1 MISDRL
7 KEEIKDRCDI
17 VDVIGSYIPLKR
29 AGASFKAVCPFHNEK
44 TPSFNVSPDRQAFY
58 CFGCQKG
65 GDVINFVMEIE
76 GVDFVGGLRL
86 LAQRNGIEIP
96 DEDESGPGGE
106 GRKPKVSRDRK
117 DRLYELHEKLA
128 GWYSKNL
135 RSEVGRQ
142 AMAYVR
148 GRALS
153 DDMLVQFGIGYAPDS
168 WEMTRNWGRQLGFSL
183 EDMLTAGIL
192 TVKEEGAPATSAY
205 DRFRNRLMF
214 PVWNEQGRIVAF
226 SGRTLAED
234 QGAKYINSPET
245 PIFEKSKILYG
256 LNFSR
261 QGIKAEGAAVVCEGQ
276 IDVIACHE
284 AGQTNA
290 VAPQGTAF
298 TERQAWLLKRY
309 TKNLILAFDADNAGI
324 NAAMKSL
331 ASFLPAGLNA
341 RVVMLG
347 DGEDPDSILRAQGA
361 DVLRQRLQESRE
373 FFDFLLDTEIAR
385 NDITQTAGK
394 QTVADGFLEAVSQVP
409 DPVVRANYC
418 QVLASRLRIPQN
430 YVFQGLKALT
440 NRQRRRDRVRTF
452 AAEESVLALN
462 DESHIEPERVLLE
475 LTYHDQGYMSRL
487 VTDLPVENIRLT
499 QIGRLLNEALAA
511 AAQGEEWDEIRGLI
525 EERAGNLQLPEIN
538 KCLFAPEFASGSEE
552 KREQSFQECLL
563 RIRDRALGDEFEA
576 LRERQRNASVAE
588 DRLDLRRRI
597 WEVKQQRNEVQSALR
612 NLGNNPAV

>member
-96 DEDESGPGGE
+96 DEDESGPGGKT
-106 GRKPKVSRDRK
+106 GNSKVSRDRK

-135 RSEVGRQ
+135 RSEIGRQ

-148 GRALS
+148 GRALN

-192 TVKEEGAPATSAY
+192 TVKAEGAPATSAY

-214 PVWNEQGRIVAF
+214 PIWNEQGRIVAF

-234 QGAKYINSPET
+234 QGAKYVNSPET

-261 QGIKAEGAAVVCEGQ
+261 QGIKAEGSAVICEGQ

-341 RVVMLG
+341 RVVMFST
-347 DGEDPDSILRAQGA
+347 GEDPDSILRAQGA
-361 DVLRQRLQESRE
+361 DVLRQRLQEGRE
-373 FFDFLLDTEIAR
+373 YFDFLLETEISR

-394 QTVADGFLEAVSQVP
+394 QAVADGFLEAVSQVP
-409 DPVVRANYC
+409 DPVIRANYC
-418 QVLASRLRIPQN
+418 QTLASRLRIPQN
-430 YVFQGLKALT
+430 YVFQGLEALT
-440 NRQRRRDRVRTF
+440 NRQRRRARVRTF
-452 AAEESVLALN
+452 AADEPALALN
-462 DESHIEPERVLLE
+462 DESQIEPERVLLE
-475 LTYHDQGYMSRL
+475 LTYHDQSYVSRL

-499 QIGRLLNEALAA
+499 QIGGLLNEALAA

-525 EERAGNLQLPEIN
+525 EERAGSLQLPEIN
-538 KCLFAPEFASGSEE
+538 KCLFAPEFSSGSEQ

-576 LRERQRNASVAE
+576 LREQQRNASAAE

-612 NLGNNPAV
+612 NLDNNPAV